1 MKYYLIVGEASGD
14 LHASRLMHSLKNI
27 DEFAEFRFFGGDL
40 MAAEGGTRVK
50 HYKELAYMGFV
61 PVLLHLLTIF
71 ANMKKCKE
79 DIVKWRPDV
88 VILVDYPGFNL
99 NIAKFL
105 KKKTNIPA
113 YYYISPKIWAWKE
126 WRIRSIKRD
135 IAELFSILPFEVP
148 FFEKKHRYTIHYVG
162 NPTAEEVNGFRASYQ
177 QTTLEFCEEN
187 NLDKHRPIIA
197 LLAGSRL
204 QEIKDNLPAM
214 IEVAE
219 RFEDYQMVLAGAP
232 SIEDAYYEKFLK
244 GTPVKMVRNK
254 TYPLLT
260 HATAA
265 LVTSGT
271 ATLETALFEVPQ
283 VVCYETPLPRLVR
296 FAFKHVMSCKYISLV
311 NLIADKEVVQ
321 EMFADRFKVDAIADQ
336 LYQIL
341 PGKEGRERMLA
352 EYREVRE
359 RLGNQV
365 APDEAAAI
373 MYDLLVKRREMLLKL
388 ARERA
393 EAEAKAAAEAAER
406 ARLKAL
412 SEAEAAKKKAE
423 LEAETAR
430 IKAEQ
435 EAEISRRRAEQEA
448 EMARRRAEE
457 ARRLAEEEAE
467 RARQAEEQ
475 LNQSQQEELK

>member
-14 LHASRLMHSLKNI
+14 LHASRLMRSLKKV

-61 PVLLHLLTIF
+61 PVLLHFRTIF
-71 ANMKKCKE
+71 SNMKMCKE
-79 DIVKWRPDV
+79 DIVKWKPDV

-126 WRIRSIKRD
+126 WRIRSIRRD
-135 IAELFSILPFEVP
+135 IAEMFSILPFEVP
-148 FFEKKHRYTIHYVG
+148 FYEKKHHYPIHYVG
-162 NPTAEEVNGFRASYQ
+162 NPTVQEVNEFRAGYQ
-177 QTTLEFCEEN
+177 QSFEEFCTEN
-187 NLDKHRPIIA
+187 QLDTHRPILA

-219 RFEDYQMVLAGAP
+219 RFEDFQMVLAGAP
-232 SIEDAYYEKFLK
+232 SIEDKYYEQFVK
-244 GTPVKMVRNK
+244 GTPVRMVRNK
-254 TYPLLT
+254 TYQLLS
-260 HATAA
+260 HSTAA

-271 ATLETALFEVPQ
+271 ATLETALFNVPQ

-296 FAFKHVMSCKYISLV
+296 FAFDHIMLCKHISLV
-311 NLIADKEVVQ
+311 NLIADKEVVL

-336 LYQIL
+336 LYQLL
-341 PGKEGRERMLA
+341 PGMEGRKRMLA
-352 EYREVRE
+352 EYQVVRE
-359 RLGNQV
+359 RLGNLM
-365 APDEAAAI
+365 APDEAATI
-373 MYDLLVKRREMLLKL
+373 MHGLLVKRRERLLRL

-393 EAEAKAAAEAAER
+393 EAEAAAEAAR
-406 ARLKAL
+406 K
-412 SEAEAAKKKAE
+412 
-423 LEAETAR
+423 
-430 IKAEQ
+430 
-435 EAEISRRRAEQEA
+435 
-448 EMARRRAEE
+448 RAEE
-457 ARRLAEEEAE
+457 AKKLAEEEAK
-467 RARQAEEQ
+467 RAKQVAEQ
-475 LNQSQQEELK
+475 LSQTQKDEAE

>member
-14 LHASRLMHSLKNI
+14 LHASRLMRSLKKV

-61 PVLLHLLTIF
+61 PVLLHLGTIF
-71 ANMKKCKE
+71 SNMKMCKD
-79 DIVKWRPDV
+79 DIVKWKPDV

-126 WRIRSIKRD
+126 WRIRSIRRD
-135 IAELFSILPFEVP
+135 IAEMFSILPFEVP
-148 FFEKKHRYTIHYVG
+148 FYEKKHHYPIHYVG
-162 NPTAEEVNGFRASYQ
+162 NPTAQEVNEFRAGYQ
-177 QTTLEFCEEN
+177 QPFEEFCTEN
-187 NLDKHRPIIA
+187 QLDIHRPILA

-219 RFEDYQMVLAGAP
+219 RFEDFQMVLAGAP
-232 SIEDAYYEKFLK
+232 SIEDKYYEQFVK

-254 TYPLLT
+254 TYQLLS
-260 HATAA
+260 HSTAA

-271 ATLETALFEVPQ
+271 ATLETALFNVPQ

-296 FAFKHVMSCKYISLV
+296 FAFDHIMSCKYISLV

-336 LYQIL
+336 LYQLL

-352 EYREVRE
+352 VYQVVRE
-359 RLGNQV
+359 RLGNQM
-365 APDEAAAI
+365 APDEAATI
-373 MYDLLVKRREMLLKL
+373 MHGLLVKRRERLLRL
-388 ARERA
+388 AKERA
-393 EAEAKAAAEAAER
+393 EAEAAAEAAR
-406 ARLKAL
+406 
-412 SEAEAAKKKAE
+412 KKAE
-423 LEAETAR
+423 EA
-430 IKAEQ
+430 K
-435 EAEISRRRAEQEA
+435 
-448 EMARRRAEE
+448 
-457 ARRLAEEEAE
+457 RLAEEEAK
-467 RARQAEEQ
+467 RAKQAAEQ
-475 LNQSQQEELK
+475 LSQTQKEEME